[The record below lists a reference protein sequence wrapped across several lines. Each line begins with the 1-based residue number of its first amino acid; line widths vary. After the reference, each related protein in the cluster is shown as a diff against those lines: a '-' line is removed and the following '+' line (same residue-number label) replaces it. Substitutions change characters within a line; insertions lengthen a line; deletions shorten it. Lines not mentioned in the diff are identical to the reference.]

1 MTTVSRIRRAVVACL
16 AGSAVLGAPA
26 AFAADHW
33 PTKPITL
40 VVPFASGGTTDILA
54 RTIGQKLGEA
64 LLQPVVVDNRPGA
77 GGTLGAANVARAPA
91 DG

>member
-33 PTKPITL
+33 PTKPIT
-40 VVPFASGGTTDILA
+40 P
-54 RTIGQKLGEA
+54 
-64 LLQPVVVDNRPGA
+64 
-77 GGTLGAANVARAPA
+77 PA
-91 DG
+91 W